1 MHPSHEPL
9 LFLGIFLA
17 RVALRAPRL
26 TKDLACPTLRH
37 VPLMLNVLDR
47 LPTPRRAQ

>member
-1 MHPSHEPL
+1 MHRSHEPL
-9 LFLGIFLA
+9 FFRGIVVG

-26 TKDLACPTLRH
+26 AKDLACPTLRH
-37 VPLMLNVLDR
+37 ALLSLNVLDR